1 MSVSRRLTMDCDVN
15 LTDHVSDS
23 WELVFRDESRF
34 WIQRVVQPVV
44 VLVGIL
50 GNLVTIVVLTRPR
63 MSSSTNTYLTA
74 LAVSDLVYLVF
85 LYALSLENHPDN
97 KTAEY
102 YWYWQTWRFL
112 LWIVDS
118 ASKLVGLF
126 ILQNNYNNKLTVG
139 LLFLFQFVVC
149 QSILFNISHIG
160 SDQVKVNLLL
170 DKPLTY

>member
-1 MSVSRRLTMDCDVN
+1 MDCDVN

-23 WELVFRDESRF
+23 WQLVFRDESRF

-50 GNLVTIVVLTRPR
+50 GNLVTVVVLTRPR

-118 ASKLVGLF
+118 ASKS
-126 ILQNNYNNKLTVG
+126 VG
-139 LLFLFQFVVC
+139 LLFVFVLNRFLYNQFMQHYTGLGFNSLSDGLEHHMDC
-149 QSILFNISHIG
+149 LILHNSQI
-160 SDQVKVNLLL
+160 
-170 DKPLTY
+170 Y